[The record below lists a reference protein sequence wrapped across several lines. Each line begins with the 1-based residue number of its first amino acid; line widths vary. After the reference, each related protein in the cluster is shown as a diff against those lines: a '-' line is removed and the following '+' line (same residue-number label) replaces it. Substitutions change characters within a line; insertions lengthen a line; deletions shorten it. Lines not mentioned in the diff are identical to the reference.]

1 MIRALLVYAVEDLR
15 FKIEI
20 KGRNVRAA
28 ITAARLTAIPIF
40 TICGTLFPRL
50 TWSCLALAS
59 EKETNVTIT
68 RVPLRRWC
76 FDAASAI
83 VAPNFP
89 GAIATSVIPRPIT
102 QILILTLTFTFF
114 SFRLSDWISGGD
126 RRQNQQSQEQR
137 DHFAS
142 VDFESERIIRQYR
155 QPVMSPSLCKAAIAH
170 PLIRH
175 KT

>member
-1 MIRALLVYAVEDLR
+1 MIRALLVYAVEDSR
-15 FKIEI
+15 FKI

-28 ITAARLTAIPIF
+28 ITPTRLTAVPIF
-40 TICGTLFPRL
+40 TIRGTLFPRL

-59 EKETNVTIT
+59 EKEINVTIT

-102 QILILTLTFTFF
+102 QIPFLILTSTFTFF

-155 QPVMSPSLCKAAIAH
+155 QPVMSPSLCKR
-170 PLIRH
+170 L
-175 KT
+175 